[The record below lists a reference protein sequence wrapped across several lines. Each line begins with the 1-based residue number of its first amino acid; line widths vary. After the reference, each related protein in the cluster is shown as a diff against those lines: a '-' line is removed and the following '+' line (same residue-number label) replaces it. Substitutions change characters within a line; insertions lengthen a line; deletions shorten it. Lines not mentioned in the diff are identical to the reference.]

1 METTEVVS
9 KGGKQAVK
17 TTTVDVKDTSTSES
31 RLVVIDLGKKQGKK
45 RIRRLRQ
52 GQGPLLDDVKDI
64 IARTKENLGVQE
76 NVLPIV
82 VVVERRKRNNR
93 YLNLW

>member
-17 TTTVDVKDTSTSES
+17 TTTVEVEPTSSDS

-64 IARTKENLGVQE
+64 IARTKENLGVKE
-76 NVLPIV
+76 SVLPIV
-82 VVVERRKRNNR
+82 VVVERKRNNR
-93 YLNLW
+93 YLW